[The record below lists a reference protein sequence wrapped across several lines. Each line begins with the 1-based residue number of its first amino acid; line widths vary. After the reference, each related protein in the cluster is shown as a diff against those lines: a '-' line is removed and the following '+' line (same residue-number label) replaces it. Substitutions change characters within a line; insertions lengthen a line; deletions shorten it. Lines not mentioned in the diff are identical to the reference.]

1 MSLSL
6 DSRFRIHA
14 AGACSV
20 ITFTGDC
27 ALPVVP
33 PTAAVPGGA
42 VVAAP
47 APLSK
52 SALKKAAKQQV
63 LGEKKEKK
71 EKPVRILLQFWIV
84 V

>member
-14 AGACSV
+14 AGTCSV
-20 ITFTGDC
+20 ITIATDC
-27 ALPVVP
+27 ALPAVP
-33 PTAAVPGGA
+33 PPAAAPGGDAAAVQ
-42 VVAAP
+42 AP
-47 APLSK
+47 MSK

-71 EKPVRILLQFWIV
+71 EKPVRMLLQFRV
-84 V
+84 AV